1 MFTLIRKRKFSTDLN
16 MDCLDYKYYQLIE
29 SLTGKNATIA
39 VIHHK
44 TANANFVRIADI
56 SI

>member
-1 MFTLIRKRKFSTDLN
+1 